1 MYNLQTCTFD
11 FFPLFFFFFQ
21 FYHRS
26 DTYFILYTMLQF
38 KYMVI
43 ILIEIKRKEKKRRR
57 MAWRLYR
64 SSTYIYTSSTSEL
77 RRLLVG
83 VGIGI
88 ISG

>member
-11 FFPLFFFFFQ
+11 FFPLFFSSSNFTIAVT
-21 FYHRS
+21 HIL
-26 DTYFILYTMLQF
+26 YFIYYMLQF

-64 SSTYIYTSSTSEL
+64 SSTYIYTSEL

-83 VGIGI
+83 VGIGLI
-88 ISG
+88 FG